1 MWLGLC
7 LMPKY
12 LMSKNLSHLASHFW
26 RYYILTF
33 LACLFLLN
41 SKGSLYS
48 VLIWTSCEQMH
59 SLVHVDLNLG
69 SSFPFPHI
77 TVRPNI
83 NYCLH
88 GSKMY
93 HGCKSMC
100 LITSTDILPLA
111 NFSGQARK
119 LFRHSQITTF
129 IVILTIS
136 YSLDWW
142 SRALILWIY
151 CSDY

>member
-26 RYYILTF
+26 RCYILTF

-41 SKGSLYS
+41 SKGTLYS

-69 SSFPFPHI
+69 SSFLFPHI

-83 NYCLH
+83 NYC
-88 GSKMY
+88 GSKSMY
-93 HGCKSMC
+93 
-100 LITSTDILPLA
+100 LITSTDILPLI

-119 LFRHSQITTF
+119 LFRHSQMTTF

-142 SRALILWIY
+142 SHALILWIY